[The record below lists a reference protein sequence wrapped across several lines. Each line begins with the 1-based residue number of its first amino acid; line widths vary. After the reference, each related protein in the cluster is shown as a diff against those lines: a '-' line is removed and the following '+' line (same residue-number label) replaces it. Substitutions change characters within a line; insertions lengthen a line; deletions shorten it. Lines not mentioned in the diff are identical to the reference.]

1 MCLHSSSTGKTRI
14 LLAILAPR
22 RCSYYYGN
30 MKTRHIQELSP
41 ALVQDL
47 RAKGADI
54 ERTLALLDLVDAKS
68 VAYLASGSASKA
80 TAVSQTPSIPSA
92 GDPRVF
98 DRTKLTVL
106 KLPLKAAREA
116 FRALELPLDFG
127 ESSIIE
133 GEDAVFSQQAL
144 TLVGIHLYPR
154 LAYGVLN
161 GGSATTY
168 IDEKKNRELDGNAF
182 RLFENEFR
190 ETARVSKAAPKGV
203 TPAFVG
209 MDGNSGPSFLLLKM
223 RSILLRALEYRI
235 VSGDAKTPV
244 LPFFQMT
251 SGATDSALAEAYA
264 RYRNDP
270 LLSALIQRTG
280 IDPTDAAGAVQPM
293 LAALSPLSEGLPRNL
308 FDKAWGTKDT
318 GLALPGG
325 HGENFRVLA
334 DTYRALRAK
343 GVRWAYLGNV
353 DNSGYTVDPVSL
365 AITALKGADAAFE
378 FSWRTKMDVKGG
390 VLVELPDG
398 TLSTADIGQAISK
411 EALAVEEAGGKPIL
425 FNCATGLFDLDFLVP
440 RLQEIA
446 DGLPIRVS
454 EQDKEAGR
462 YAQAEQNTWEILG
475 LAKSPLIFAVAK
487 ESRFVAAKM
496 LMETLLSSPIGK
508 RMEAAPPSERPA
520 PALMATSADLQKGF
534 SRLLE
539 REYGFTKKNNGSYQP
554 ISVLEF
560 ESTIKKKY

>member
-1 MCLHSSSTGKTRI
+1 MRG
-14 LLAILAPR
+14 
-22 RCSYYYGN
+22 
-30 MKTRHIQELSP
+30 
-41 ALVQDL
+41 
-47 RAKGADI
+47 KGADI
-54 ERTLALLDLVDAKS
+54 ERTLALLDLLDAKS
-68 VAYLASGSASKA
+68 IANPGSDSA
-80 TAVSQTPSIPSA
+80 TKSTGDSQALSIPSA

-98 DRTKLTVL
+98 DRTGATIL
-106 KLPLKAAREA
+106 KLPRDAAREA

-127 ESSIIE
+127 NLSGIE
-133 GEDAVFSQQAL
+133 EGTAVFTQEAL
-144 TLVGIHLYPR
+144 SLIGIHLYPR

-182 RLFENEFR
+182 RLFESEFR
-190 ETARVSKAAPKGV
+190 DVARVSKTAPKGI
-203 TPAFVG
+203 TPAYIDV
-209 MDGNSGPSFLLLKM
+209 DGSSGPSFLLLKM
-223 RSILLRALEYRI
+223 RSLLLRALEYRI

-251 SGATDSALAEAYA
+251 SGATDSALAEAYT
-264 RYRNDP
+264 RYHHDP
-270 LLSALIQRTG
+270 LLSALIARTG
-280 IDPTDAAGAVQPM
+280 IDPTDTLGAVQPL
-293 LAALSPLSEGLPRNL
+293 LAALSPLSESLPRRL
-308 FDKAWGTKDT
+308 FDRAWGIKDT

-334 DTYRALRAK
+334 DTYRTLRAK

-411 EALAVEEAGGKPIL
+411 EALATEEAEGKPIL

-454 EQDKEAGR
+454 EQDKEAGS

-475 LAKSPLIFAVAK
+475 LTKSPLIFAVAK
-487 ESRFVAAKM
+487 GSRFVAAKM

-508 RMEAAPPSERPA
+508 RMETVPPSARPA
-520 PALMATSADLQKGF
+520 PALMATSSDLQKGLG
-534 SRLLE
+534 RLLE
-539 REYGFTKKNNGSYQP
+539 KEFGYFKQKNGIYQAL
-554 ISVLEF
+554 SVVELEK
-560 ESTIKKKY
+560 SIKKKY